1 LEAVARQEHQHK
13 VLTDKIQPS
22 AQLLLLVA
30 DLVEEIPLMAV
41 TEDLVVAV
49 VLVLLLAQEIRQ
61 PLLHLKEIM
70 VEYKLVAEQAKE
82 LWAQAAELVNLAV
95 TGFVRQ

>member
-1 LEAVARQEHQHK
+1 LEAAVLAEQHK

-30 DLVEEIPLMAV
+30 DLVEEIPLMVV

-61 PLLHLKEIM
+61 LLLRLKEIM
-70 VEYKLVAEQAKE
+70 VGYNLAVEQAKE
-82 LWAQAAELVNLAV
+82 LWAQAVVLVNLAV